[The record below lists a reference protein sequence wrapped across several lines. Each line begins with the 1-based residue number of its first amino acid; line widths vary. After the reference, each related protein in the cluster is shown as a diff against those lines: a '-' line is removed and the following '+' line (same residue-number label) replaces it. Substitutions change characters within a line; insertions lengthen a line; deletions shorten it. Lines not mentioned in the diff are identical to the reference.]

1 MAAPAA
7 AQYLGVSE
15 GTLRGLSIRRKT
27 IPGVRR
33 VVYDRIDLDAYA
45 DSLEAEGEKDTCA
58 ADEAWGPGD

>member
-7 AQYLGVSE
+7 AQYLSISV
-15 GTLRGLSIRRKT
+15 GTLRGLPIRRKV

-33 VVYDRIDLDAYA
+33 LVYDRIDLEAYA
-45 DSLEAEGEKDTCA
+45 DSLEAEGEEDTCA